1 MGNLK
6 AKFINTFK
14 VTIEALSD
22 LPLDENSHAYED
34 LLKAERM
41 LMLLKEKI
49 NEDITIYR

>member
-22 LPLDENSHAYED
+22 LPLDEDSPAYED
-34 LLKAERM
+34 LLKAELM
-41 LMLLKEKI
+41 LRLLKEDA
-49 NEDITIYR
+49 NER